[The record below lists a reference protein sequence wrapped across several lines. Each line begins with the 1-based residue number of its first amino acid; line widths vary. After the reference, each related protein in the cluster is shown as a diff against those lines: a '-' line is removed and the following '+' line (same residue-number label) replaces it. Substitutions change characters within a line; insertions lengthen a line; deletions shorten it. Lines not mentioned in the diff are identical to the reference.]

1 MINTVQGFDL
11 LHSGFQNGFKG
22 VVGLAN
28 ENRAA
33 RSHAATAKGYINL
46 ADRYNTLLAVS
57 TDVTERL
64 KKALDRKKAES
75 ERLRRLLK
83 NQQL

>member
-1 MINTVQGFDL
+1 M
-11 LHSGFQNGFKG
+11 
-22 VVGLAN
+22 GLAN
-28 ENRAA
+28 EYRAA
-33 RSHAATAKGYINL
+33 RSHAATTEGYNNL
-46 ADRYNTLLAVS
+46 VDRYNTLLAVS

-75 ERLRRLLK
+75 ERLRHLLK